1 MKEQFIIAIDGPAG
15 SGKST
20 IARLIAKELDY
31 LYIDTGAMYRAL
43 TYKVLQNNL
52 PLTDSEKIIDLARKT
67 YIKLEAEADTLKV
80 ILDGKEVT
88 SQIRD
93 PQVTKNVVFIANI
106 PEVREIMVGLQRA
119 LGESGGVV
127 MEGRDITTVVFPQAQ
142 KKFYLDA
149 SFDERLE
156 RRYKQLIAE
165 GKSVVKNILAED
177 MIKRDISDKS
187 RRVGALRQAEDAI
200 YLDTTDMNIDAVV
213 RNVIDYVR

>member
-1 MKEQFIIAIDGPAG
+1 LKEQFIIAIDGPAG